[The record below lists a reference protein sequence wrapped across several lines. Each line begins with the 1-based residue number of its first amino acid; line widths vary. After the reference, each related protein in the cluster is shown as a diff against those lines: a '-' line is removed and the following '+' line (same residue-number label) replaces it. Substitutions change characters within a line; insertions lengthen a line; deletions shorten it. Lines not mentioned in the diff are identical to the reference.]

1 MKSWSSARG
10 GTVGFTGPVL
20 VALAARVSDV
30 LSAAE
35 AVLVDAGPP
44 I

>member
-1 MKSWSSARG
+1 MKSWSLARG
-10 GTVGFTGPVL
+10 GTVGFTGPVF
-20 VALAARVSDV
+20 VALAARVNEV

-35 AVLVDAGPP
+35 AVVVDAGPP